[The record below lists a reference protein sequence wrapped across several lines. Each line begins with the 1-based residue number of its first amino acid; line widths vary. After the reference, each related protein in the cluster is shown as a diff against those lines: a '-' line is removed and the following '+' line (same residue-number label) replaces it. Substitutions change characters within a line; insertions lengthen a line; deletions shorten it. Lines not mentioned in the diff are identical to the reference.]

1 MAEGLSRRLKSA
13 FILQAVMACL
23 VILLGTFV
31 ASAIAVDQVT
41 GIFLRE
47 EAAAFWR
54 ARQANPAAPPPSSSI
69 MRSYLAT
76 APVNA
81 PANAAG
87 IPEVLR
93 AEAPGLRINSQLRR
107 YVLVQDGPGGRLYLV
122 YEHSRVARFA
132 FWLVLAPVL
141 LALMAV
147 IVSTRLTY
155 RIAKRVVAPVDWLA
169 REVARWDP
177 REPDTRALASDQ
189 LPADAGPET
198 RQLAGALQ
206 RMAERT
212 RDFVRRE
219 RDFTRDASHELRT
232 PLTVI
237 RVASDMLAD
246 DPELPSRA
254 MRSLQRIRQSGR
266 DMEQVVDAFLILARE
281 SDVEPQREDF
291 DVRDVVYEQV
301 EQVRPML
308 VGRPVELNVVEAAS
322 PRLHASPR
330 VLAVMLDNLLRNA
343 CTFTEQGRIDVRI
356 DADRVSIEDTGIGMS
371 EESLRRAYDPFY
383 RADLEN
389 PSGKGMGLSIVRR
402 LGDRFDW
409 PVSIESE
416 PGRGTRAVIRFGG

>member
-1 MAEGLSRRLKSA
+1 MPGGLSRRLKSA
-13 FILQAVMACL
+13 FILQAVLACL
-23 VILLGTFV
+23 VIVLGTYV
-31 ASAIAVDQVT
+31 AGVVAVEQVT
-41 GIFLRE
+41 GMFLQE
-47 EAAAFWR
+47 EADNFWR
-54 ARQANPAAPPPSSSI
+54 TRRADPAAPLPESSLL
-69 MRSYLAT
+69 RSYFASGPSDM
-76 APVNA
+76 ARV
-81 PANAAG
+81 
-87 IPEVLR
+87 PER
-93 AEAPGLRINSQLRR
+93 LRR
-107 YVLVQDGPGGRLYLV
+107 QPPGFRLVPQIGRHVLVQDGPQGRLYLV
-122 YEHSRVARFA
+122 YDHTRVARFG
-132 FWLVLAPVL
+132 FWLVLAPTL
-141 LALMAV
+141 LAVLAV

-169 REVARWDP
+169 REVGRWDP

-189 LPADAGPET
+189 LPVDSGQET

-212 RDFVRRE
+212 RAFVRRE

-246 DPELPSRA
+246 DPELPPRA
-254 MRSLQRIRQSGR
+254 MRSLQRIRRAGR

-291 DVRDVVYEQV
+291 DVREVVYEQV
-301 EQVRPML
+301 EQVRPL
-308 VGRPVELNVVEAAS
+308 LAGKSVELSVLETAS

-330 VLAVMLDNLLRNA
+330 VLGVMLDNLLRNA

-356 DADRVSIEDTGIGMS
+356 DADRVTVQDTGIGMS
-371 EESLRRAYDPFY
+371 EETLRRAYDPFY

-402 LGDRFDW
+402 LGERFDW

-416 PGRGTRAVIRFGG
+416 PGRGTRAVIRFAS

>member
-1 MAEGLSRRLKSA
+1 MTEGLSRRLKSV

-23 VILLGTFV
+23 VIVLGTFV
-31 ASAIAVDQVT
+31 AGAIAVDQVT
-41 GIFLRE
+41 ATFLRE
-47 EAAAFWR
+47 EASAFWR
-54 ARQANPAAPPPSSSI
+54 ARQADPAAPPPSSSI
-69 MRSYLAT
+69 LRSYMVADPTT
-76 APVNA
+76 ASEL
-81 PANAAG
+81 PA
-87 IPEVLR
+87 VLR
-93 AEAPGLRINSQLRR
+93 TQQPGLRIVPPLRR
-107 YVLVQDGPGGRLYLV
+107 HVLVQDGPGGRLYLV

-132 FWLVLAPVL
+132 FWLVLAPIM
-141 LALMAV
+141 LALLAV

-177 REPDTRALASDQ
+177 REPDTRALASDL
-189 LPADAGPET
+189 LPADAGQET

-246 DPELPSRA
+246 DPDLPPRA
-254 MRSLQRIRQSGR
+254 MRSLQRIRRSGR

-291 DVRDVVYEQV
+291 DVRDVVYEQI
-301 EQVRPML
+301 EQVRPLL
-308 VGRPVELNVVEAAS
+308 VGKAVELNVLEAAS

-330 VLAVMLDNLLRNA
+330 VLGVMLDNLLRNA

-356 DADRVSIEDTGIGMS
+356 DADRVSIQDTGIGMS
-371 EESLRRAYDPFY
+371 EETLRRAYDPFY

-402 LGDRFDW
+402 LGERFDW

-416 PGRGTRAVIRFGG
+416 PGRGTVAVIRFGG

>member
-1 MAEGLSRRLKSA
+1 MPGGLSRRLKSA
-13 FILQAVMACL
+13 FIVQAVMACL
-23 VILLGTFV
+23 VIVLGTFV
-31 ASAIAVDQVT
+31 AGTIAVEQVT
-41 GIFLRE
+41 GVFLRD
-47 EAAAFWR
+47 EARAFWR
-54 ARQANPAAPPPSSSI
+54 ERRVDPSTPPPASSI
-69 MRSYLAT
+69 LRGYLAT
-76 APVNA
+76 D
-81 PANAAG
+81 PALAQNVPD
-87 IPEVLR
+87 ILR
-93 AEAPGLRINSQLRR
+93 VQRPGFRMVPQLRR
-107 YVLVQDGPGGRLYLV
+107 HVLVQDGPQGRLYLV
-122 YEHSRVARFA
+122 YDHTRIARFG

-141 LALMAV
+141 LALLAIV
-147 IVSTRLTY
+147 VSTRLTY
-155 RIAKRVVAPVDWLA
+155 RIVKRVVAPVDWLA

-189 LPADAGPET
+189 LPIDSGVET

-246 DPELPSRA
+246 DPDLPPRA
-254 MRSLQRIRQSGR
+254 MRSLQRIQRAGR

-301 EQVRPML
+301 EQVRPL
-308 VGRPVELNVVEAAS
+308 LAGKAVDISVQETAS

-356 DADRVSIEDTGIGMS
+356 DADRVTVQDTGIGMS
-371 EESLRRAYDPFY
+371 EETLRRAYDPFY

-402 LGDRFDW
+402 LGERFDW

-416 PGRGTRAVIRFGG
+416 PGRGTSVVIRFGG

>member
-1 MAEGLSRRLKSA
+1 
-13 FILQAVMACL
+13 MACL
-23 VILLGTFV
+23 VIVLGTFV
-31 ASAIAVDQVT
+31 ASVIVIDQVT
-41 GIFLRE
+41 ATFLRE
-47 EAAAFWR
+47 QADDFWR
-54 ARQANPAAPPPSSSI
+54 ARQANPAAPLPSTSV
-69 MRSYLAT
+69 MRSYLLVDRGDT
-76 APVNA
+76 GSL
-81 PANAAG
+81 PAA
-87 IPEVLR
+87 LR
-93 AEAPGLRINSQLRR
+93 DERPGVRINSELRR
-107 YVLVQDGPGGRLYLV
+107 HVLVQDGSGGRLYLV
-122 YEHSRVARFA
+122 YQHSRVARIA
-132 FWLVLAPVL
+132 FLLVLAPVL

-177 REPDTRALASDQ
+177 REPDTRALSPDQ
-189 LPADAGPET
+189 LPVDSGEET

-206 RMAERT
+206 RMGERT

-246 DPELPSRA
+246 DPDLPPRA
-254 MRSLQRIRQSGR
+254 MRSLQRIRRSGR

-281 SDVEPQREDF
+281 SNVEPQREDF

-301 EQVRPML
+301 EQVRPLL
-308 VGRPVELNVVEAAS
+308 VGKPVELNVLEVAS

-330 VLAVMLDNLLRNA
+330 VLGVMVDNLLRNA
-343 CTFTEQGRIDVRI
+343 CTFTEKGRIDVHI
-356 DADRVSIEDTGIGMS
+356 EADRISIEDTGIGMS
-371 EESLRRAYDPFY
+371 EENLRRAYDPFY

-416 PGRGTRAVIRFGG
+416 PGRGTRAVIRFGT

>member
-1 MAEGLSRRLKSA
+1 MPGGLSRRLKSA
-13 FILQAVMACL
+13 FILQALLACL
-23 VILLGTFV
+23 VIVLGTYV
-31 ASAIAVDQVT
+31 AGVVAVEQVT
-41 GIFLRE
+41 GMFLQE
-47 EAAAFWR
+47 EADNFWR
-54 ARQANPAAPPPSSSI
+54 TRRADPAAPLPESSLL
-69 MRSYLAT
+69 RSYFASGPSDM
-76 APVNA
+76 ARV
-81 PANAAG
+81 
-87 IPEVLR
+87 PELLR
-93 AEAPGLRINSQLRR
+93 LQPPGFRLVPQIGRH
-107 YVLVQDGPGGRLYLV
+107 VLVQDGPQGRLYLV
-122 YEHSRVARFA
+122 YDHTRVARFG
-132 FWLVLAPVL
+132 FWLVLAPTL
-141 LALMAV
+141 LAVLAV

-169 REVARWDP
+169 REVGRWDP

-189 LPADAGPET
+189 LPVDSGQET

-212 RDFVRRE
+212 RAFVRRE

-246 DPELPSRA
+246 DPELPPRA
-254 MRSLQRIRQSGR
+254 MRSLQRIRRAGR

-291 DVRDVVYEQV
+291 DVREVVYEQV
-301 EQVRPML
+301 EQVRPL
-308 VGRPVELNVVEAAS
+308 LAGKSVELSVLETAS

-330 VLAVMLDNLLRNA
+330 VLGVMLDNLLRNA

-356 DADRVSIEDTGIGMS
+356 DADRVTVQDTGIGMS
-371 EESLRRAYDPFY
+371 EETLRRAYDPFY

-402 LGDRFDW
+402 LGERFDW

-416 PGRGTRAVIRFGG
+416 PGRGTRAVIRFAS